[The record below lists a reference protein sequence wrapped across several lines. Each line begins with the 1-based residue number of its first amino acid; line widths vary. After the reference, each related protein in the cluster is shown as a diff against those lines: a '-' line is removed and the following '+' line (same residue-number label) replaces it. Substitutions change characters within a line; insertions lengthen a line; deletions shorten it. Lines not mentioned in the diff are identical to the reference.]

1 MNANE
6 LKLRLDNKD
15 KETCSSDIGYVVLPL
30 IILSQKLLSDI
41 SKLLDEEFN
50 LSNSELDV
58 LASLHSSQDEDHT
71 LTPTQL
77 YERLFFSSGGMTKV
91 LNKLQIKEFIIRLE
105 NKEDKRSKLVQLT
118 PTGIEILKIALADV
132 TKLEE
137 TIFSNVNDNE
147 RKQLSNL
154 LFKTL
159 THYEV

>member
-1 MNANE
+1 M
-6 LKLRLDNKD
+6 
-15 KETCSSDIGYVVLPL
+15 
-30 IILSQKLLSDI
+30 
-41 SKLLDEEFN
+41 
-50 LSNSELDV
+50 DV

>member
-1 MNANE
+1 M
-6 LKLRLDNKD
+6 
-15 KETCSSDIGYVVLPL
+15 
-30 IILSQKLLSDI
+30 LSQKLLSDI

>member
-58 LASLHSSQDEDHT
+58 LASLHSAQDEDHT